1 MASFQPTALTPASA
15 AWPYLAAFQDGAS
28 TFFVE
33 YLRIGADKQLEGT
46 LYTRKAF
53 MKLALK
59 GAGVLVENGLEPGAS
74 CVHYFTDNRF
84 EDLVYRLS
92 AVLAGTVPVTVNWQ
106 ADTVERSLYKVSA
119 TSSLVVLVDDGVPKE
134 FLDGVGEKAAV
145 VDAAKA
151 LAGDDFLPLSPES
164 ICGETREPDTRIVIF
179 TSGTT
184 GNPKGVKL
192 SFGSYVCNRA
202 TFEQFLDC
210 EDPATAL
217 GGVVTN
223 PFHHTNSTAITDWLT
238 RRPAATLRL
247 LQRYTTAYWNVIGAA
262 CTGSSYGDFAAL
274 SKPDVDA
281 LVAKPRPAQRVVCP
295 LVSRHIDFLEKLCV
309 EGKLPLGRDA
319 FKRCA
324 STLGATLLLG
334 SAPVGPTTVARLRDC
349 AGCLPTVR
357 FGSTETC
364 LQVAGTPLA
373 AAPATRLK
381 AFEAGWAHEWQG
393 NGQCGYYIGRA
404 HAPFTE
410 VAVVKST
417 DKASADYLKPC
428 AVGEPGQLVT
438 RGRNLMSGYVGND
451 VATAKALDAANGGWY
466 TNLGD
471 VGFCLTNAVD
481 GGADLYWLSRDSA
494 MLIRGGAN
502 YAYEQINAELT
513 AWAAATWFDG
523 DLAAFE
529 VAVVGLRVDSEHE
542 DSCCATLQLNT
553 DAAKAKRGAVE
564 AEFLAKAKAGVS
576 KGAKPDKFR
585 VGDLPKN
592 FKGVVLVKDLAA
604 DFKAHLGI

>member
-1 MASFQPTALTPASA
+1 MNSA
-15 AWPYLAAFQDGAS
+15 Q
-28 TFFVE
+28 
-33 YLRIGADKQLEGT
+33 
-46 LYTRKAF
+46 
-53 MKLALK
+53 
-59 GAGVLVENGLEPGAS
+59 
-74 CVHYFTDNRF
+74 
-84 EDLVYRLS
+84 
-92 AVLAGTVPVTVNWQ
+92 
-106 ADTVERSLYKVSA
+106 
-119 TSSLVVLVDDGVPKE
+119 
-134 FLDGVGEKAAV
+134 
-145 VDAAKA
+145 
-151 LAGDDFLPLSPES
+151 
-164 ICGETREPDTRIVIF
+164 
-179 TSGTT
+179 
-184 GNPKGVKL
+184 
-192 SFGSYVCNRA
+192 
-202 TFEQFLDC
+202 
-210 EDPATAL
+210 
-217 GGVVTN
+217 
-223 PFHHTNSTAITDWLT
+223 
-238 RRPAATLRL
+238 
-247 LQRYTTAYWNVIGAA
+247 
-262 CTGSSYGDFAAL
+262 
-274 SKPDVDA
+274 
-281 LVAKPRPAQRVVCP
+281 
-295 LVSRHIDFLEKLCV
+295 
-309 EGKLPLGRDA
+309 
-319 FKRCA
+319 
-324 STLGATLLLG
+324 ATLLLG

-373 AAPATRLK
+373 VPPDTRLK
-381 AFEAGWAHEWQG
+381 AFEAGWAHEWRG

-438 RGRNLMSGYVGND
+438 RGRNLMSGYMGND
-451 VATAKALDAANGGWY
+451 VATAKALDVANGGWY

-542 DSCCATLQLNT
+542 DSCCATLMLKT
-553 DAAKAKRGAVE
+553 AAAEAKRGDIE
-564 AEFLAKAKAGVS
+564 ATFLDKAKAAVS

-585 VGDLPKN
+585 VADLPKN
-592 FKGVVLVKDLAA
+592 FKGAVLVPELVSTWKAA
-604 DFKAHLGI
+604 LGL

>member
-33 YLRIGADKQLEGT
+33 YLSIGADKQLQGT

-59 GAGVLVENGLEPGAS
+59 GAGVLVENGLGPGAS

-84 EDLVYRLS
+84 EDLVFRLS

-151 LAGDDFLPLSPES
+151 LAGDDSLPLSPES

-223 PFHHTNSTAITDWLT
+223 PFHHTNI
-238 RRPAATLRL
+238 
-247 LQRYTTAYWNVIGAA
+247 
-262 CTGSSYGDFAAL
+262 
-274 SKPDVDA
+274 
-281 LVAKPRPAQRVVCP
+281 
-295 LVSRHIDFLEKLCV
+295 LEQLH
-309 EGKLPLGRDA
+309 
-319 FKRCA
+319 
-324 STLGATLLLG
+324 
-334 SAPVGPTTVARLRDC
+334 
-349 AGCLPTVR
+349 
-357 FGSTETC
+357 FG
-364 LQVAGTPLA
+364 QMY
-373 AAPATRLK
+373 
-381 AFEAGWAHEWQG
+381 H
-393 NGQCGYYIGRA
+393 
-404 HAPFTE
+404 
-410 VAVVKST
+410 
-417 DKASADYLKPC
+417 
-428 AVGEPGQLVT
+428 
-438 RGRNLMSGYVGND
+438 
-451 VATAKALDAANGGWY
+451 
-466 TNLGD
+466 
-471 VGFCLTNAVD
+471 
-481 GGADLYWLSRDSA
+481 
-494 MLIRGGAN
+494 
-502 YAYEQINAELT
+502 
-513 AWAAATWFDG
+513 
-523 DLAAFE
+523 
-529 VAVVGLRVDSEHE
+529 
-542 DSCCATLQLNT
+542 
-553 DAAKAKRGAVE
+553 
-564 AEFLAKAKAGVS
+564 
-576 KGAKPDKFR
+576 
-585 VGDLPKN
+585 
-592 FKGVVLVKDLAA
+592 
-604 DFKAHLGI
+604 